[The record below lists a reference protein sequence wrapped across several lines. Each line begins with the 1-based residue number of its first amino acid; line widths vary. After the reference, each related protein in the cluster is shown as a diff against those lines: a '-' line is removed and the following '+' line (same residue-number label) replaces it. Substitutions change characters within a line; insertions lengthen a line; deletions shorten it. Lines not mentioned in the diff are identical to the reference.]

1 MLTAAGVHAV
11 LKRFF
16 PARNDDFACD
26 YAEELQELLDF
37 QIRTEERF
45 VDLLRRRAVE
55 VMEINR
61 SPMDDYHVR
70 LYAQDLGE
78 DYVAKRLR
86 EGFWFSYPALLRMA
100 LELEFG
106 DAYRSYAE
114 KRDGVA

>member
-1 MLTAAGVHAV
+1 MLTAAGVHDV

-37 QIRTEERF
+37 QIRTEEQF

-55 VMEINR
+55 VMEIDR
-61 SPMDDYHVR
+61 SPMDDYQVR
-70 LYAQDLGE
+70 LHAQDLGE

-106 DAYRSYAE
+106 DTYRDYAE